1 MTHQQRIR
9 ALRDEQRQAK
19 ALLNVSDHG
28 IRMAA
33 QARVLAIGLEIDAEF
48 LRHQQNAISII

>member
-9 ALRDEQRQAK
+9 ALRDEQRHAK
-19 ALLNVSDHG
+19 ALLNVSDHE

>member
-1 MTHQQRIR
+1 MTHQQLIR
-9 ALRDEQRQAK
+9 ALRDEQRKVK
-19 ALLNVSDHG
+19 AFTLSDDHG

>member
-9 ALRDEQRQAK
+9 ALRDEQRKVK
-19 ALLNVSDHG
+19 AFTLAEDHS
-28 IRMAA
+28 IRMTA